1 MTAPDEETTIV
12 EELKL
17 LARRAGLDLSP
28 QELERLRPLYQQLMA
43 QISRLHD
50 PSLPLEEPA
59 VIFPATWFPR

>member
-1 MTAPDEETTIV
+1 MAGSDEATITA

-17 LARRAGLDLSP
+17 LAHRAGLDLSP

-43 QISRLHD
+43 QVSRLHD

-59 VIFPATWFPR
+59 LIFPATWFPR